1 MKKKIN
7 LLLRENVEELGLIGD
22 EVSVS
27 LGYAKNFLI
36 PKKLVLTKNDPAYR
50 EIIKQVKGKRLQ
62 IEKELGELKKESAK
76 LVGKILTFTR
86 KVSSGGK
93 LFGSVTPEDIA
104 DEIKI
109 DKKYVES
116 EPLKS
121 IGEHSVKIKL
131 PQNVESQIIVVIK
144 AEKSLD
150 KARDED
156 NKK

>member
-7 LLLRENVEELGLIGD
+7 LLLRENVEGLGLIGD
-22 EVSVS
+22 EVLVS
-27 LGYAKNFLI
+27 LGYAKNYLI

-93 LFGSVTPEDIA
+93 LFGSITAEDIA
-104 DEIKI
+104 HEIKI
-109 DKKYVES
+109 DKKYVIT
-116 EPLKS
+116 EPLKLL
-121 IGEHSVKIKL
+121 GEHIVKIKM
-131 PQNVESQIIVVIK
+131 PQGVETQIKVVIEEVKESK
-144 AEKSLD
+144 AETK
-150 KARDED
+150 
-156 NKK
+156 NMKK